1 MKYFELE
8 PLPYSDQALEPI
20 ISRETLTS
28 LYTNVYRQ
36 SVTTLNELL
45 ETHPDL
51 RFGHIDCL
59 LGGLSHVPQE
69 IRQDIRNYGG
79 AYKNLTLFLHT
90 LTSPNT
96 SSISAPVKDAIDRSF
111 GSLAAFQQQ
120 FTDAA
125 HAHTGN
131 GWTWLVLNPDNT
143 LSITSTTEQ
152 NNPIMDMQT
161 ALLGINL
168 WDYMYTSSSREE
180 YITNFFSIVNWKIV
194 NHIYE
199 ETLKNPNRFGHE

>member
-8 PLPYSDQALEPI
+8 PLPYSDHALEPVI
-20 ISRETLTS
+20 GRETLTS
-28 LYTNVYRQ
+28 LYTDVYSH
-36 SVTTLNELL
+36 SVSQLNQLVEDY
-45 ETHPDL
+45 PDL

-69 IRQDIRNYGG
+69 IRQDIQRYGG
-79 AYKNLTLFLHT
+79 AYKNVTLFLHT

-96 SSISAPVKDAIDRSF
+96 NTINGPIKDAINRSF
-111 GSLAAFQQQ
+111 GSLEKFQQQ
-120 FTDAA
+120 FTEV
-125 HAHTGN
+125 AHTHVGN

-143 LSITSTTEQ
+143 LAITSTKEQ
-152 NNPIMDMQT
+152 INPIMNMQT
-161 ALLGINL
+161 AILGINL
-168 WDYMYTSSSREE
+168 WDYMYVHSSRKE
-180 YITNFFSIVNWKIV
+180 YINNFFTIINWKIV

>member
-20 ISRETLTS
+20 INRETLTS
-28 LYTNVYRQ
+28 LYTNVY
-36 SVTTLNELL
+36 SHAVTTLNGLSE
-45 ETHPDL
+45 EYPDL

-69 IRQDIRNYGG
+69 IRPDIRNYGG

-90 LTSPNT
+90 LASPTTST
-96 SSISAPVKDAIDRSF
+96 ISGPIKDAIDRSF
-111 GSLAAFQQQ
+111 
-120 FTDAA
+120 TDAA
-125 HAHTGN
+125 RAHTGN

-168 WDYMYTSSSREE
+168 WEYMYTPYNREE
-180 YITNFFSIVNWKIV
+180 YITNFFDIVNWKIV

>member
-28 LYTNVYRQ
+28 LYTNVY
-36 SVTTLNELL
+36 SHAVTTLNRLSE
-45 ETHPDL
+45 EYPDL
-51 RFGHIDCL
+51 RFGHVDCL

-69 IRQDIRNYGG
+69 IRPDIRNYGG

-90 LTSPNT
+90 LTSPTT
-96 SSISAPVKDAIDRSF
+96 STISGPIKDAIDRSF
-111 GSLAAFQQQ
+111 GSFESFQQQ

-125 HAHTGN
+125 RVHTGN

-152 NNPIMDMQT
+152 NNPIMDMQI

-168 WDYMYTSSSREE
+168 WEYMYASSNREE
-180 YITNFFSIVNWKIV
+180 YITNFFDIVKWKIV

>member
-28 LYTNVYRQ
+28 LYTNVYSQ
-36 SVTTLNELL
+36 AVTTLNRLSE
-45 ETHPDL
+45 EYPDL

-59 LGGLSHVPQE
+59 LAGLSHVPQE

-79 AYKNLTLFLHT
+79 AYKNLTLFIHT

-96 SSISAPVKDAIDRSF
+96 SAPSGPVKDAIDRSF

-125 HAHTGN
+125 RAHTSN
-131 GWTWLVLNPDNT
+131 GWTWLVINPDNT

-161 ALLGINL
+161 ALLGINV
-168 WDYMYTSSSREE
+168 WDYMYTSSSREK
-180 YITNFFSIVNWKIV
+180 YISNFFAIVNWKIV

>member
-8 PLPYSDQALEPI
+8 ALPYPDHTLEPI
-20 ISRETLTS
+20 ISRETLTF
-28 LYTNVYRQ
+28 LYTQVY
-36 SVTTLNELL
+36 SHAISSLNELV
-45 ETHPDL
+45 EECPDL

-69 IRQDIRNYGG
+69 IRQDIQCYGG

-96 SSISAPVKDAIDRSF
+96 STINGPIKDAINRSF
-111 GSLAAFQQQ
+111 GSFETFQQQ
-120 FTDAA
+120 FTKEA
-125 HAHTGN
+125 HAHVGN
-131 GWTWLVLNPDNT
+131 GWTWLVINPDNT
-143 LSITSTTEQ
+143 LSITSTKEQ

-161 ALLGINL
+161 AILGINM
-168 WDYMYTSSSREE
+168 WDYMYSSSNRQN
-180 YITNFFSIVNWKIV
+180 YIDTFFTIVNWKIV

-199 ETLKNPNRFGHE
+199 ETLKSPNRFGHE

>member
-8 PLPYSDQALEPI
+8 PLPYSDEALEPI
-20 ISRETLTS
+20 ISRETLAS
-28 LYTNVYRQ
+28 LYTNVYSQ
-36 SVTTLNELL
+36 AVTTLNGLSE
-45 ETHPDL
+45 EYPDL

-59 LGGLSHVPQE
+59 LAGLSHVPQE
-69 IRQDIRNYGG
+69 IRPDIRNYGG

-90 LTSPNT
+90 LTSPTT
-96 SSISAPVKDAIDRSF
+96 STISGPVKDAIIRSF
-111 GSLAAFQQQ
+111 ESLESFQQQ

-125 HAHTGN
+125 RAHTSN

-168 WDYMYTSSSREE
+168 WEYMYASSNREE
-180 YITNFFSIVNWKIV
+180 YITNFFDIVNWKIV

>member
-20 ISRETLTS
+20 ISRETLSS
-28 LYTNVYRQ
+28 LYTNVYSQ

-45 ETHPDL
+45 EDYPDL

-59 LGGLSHVPQE
+59 LAGLSHVPKE
-69 IRQDIRNYGG
+69 IREDIRHYGG

-96 SSISAPVKDAIDRSF
+96 STPGGPVKDAIVRSF

-125 HAHTGN
+125 RAHTSN
-131 GWTWLVLNPDNT
+131 GWTWLVINPDNT
-143 LSITSTTEQ
+143 LSITSTTKQ

-168 WDYMYTSSSREE
+168 WDYMYAPSNREG
-180 YITNFFSIVNWKIV
+180 YITNFFDLVNWKIV

>member
-8 PLPYSDQALEPI
+8 PLPYSEQALEPI
-20 ISRETLTS
+20 ISREILTS
-28 LYTNVYRQ
+28 LYTNVYSQ

-45 ETHPDL
+45 EEYPDL

-59 LGGLSHVPQE
+59 LAGLSHVPQE

-96 SSISAPVKDAIDRSF
+96 STLSGLLKEAINRSF
-111 GSLAAFQQQ
+111 GSLESFQKQ

-125 HAHTGN
+125 RAHTGN
-131 GWTWLVLNPDNT
+131 GWTWLVINPDNT

-161 ALLGINL
+161 AILGINL
-168 WDYMYTSSSREE
+168 WDYMYAGSSREE
-180 YITNFFSIVNWKIV
+180 YINNFFTIINWKIV

>member
-28 LYTNVYRQ
+28 LYTNVYSQ
-36 SVTTLNELL
+36 AVTTLNGLSE
-45 ETHPDL
+45 EYPDL

-59 LGGLSHVPQE
+59 LAGLSHVPQE
-69 IRQDIRNYGG
+69 IRPDIRNYGG

-90 LTSPNT
+90 LTSPTT
-96 SSISAPVKDAIDRSF
+96 STISGPVKDAIIRSF
-111 GSLAAFQQQ
+111 GSLESFQQQ

-125 HAHTGN
+125 RAHTSN

-168 WDYMYTSSSREE
+168 WEYMYDSSNREE
-180 YITNFFSIVNWKIV
+180 YITNFLSIVNWKIV